1 MVSAMTLYVDLAKS
15 AKVVNA
21 LINAKT
27 GRRAILQMNVW
38 VNRLL
43 GVLSGN
49 GSHTRIPMF
58 VAT

>member
-1 MVSAMTLYVDLAKS
+1 MPYADIAKS
-15 AKVVNA
+15 AKVVYA

-27 GRRAILQMNVW
+27 GRRAILLQTNVR

-43 GVLSGN
+43 GVLLGN
-49 GSHTRIPMF
+49 GSHTRILMF

>member
-1 MVSAMTLYVDLAKS
+1 MGNAFPYADLAKS
-15 AKVVNA
+15 AKVVYA

-27 GRRAILQMNVW
+27 GRRAILLQTNVR

-43 GVLSGN
+43 GVLLGN
-49 GSHTRIPMF
+49 GLHTRILMF